1 MTPTIASPLDLPC
14 GARLSNRLCKAAMT
28 EGLADEYNRAT
39 EAHVRLY
46 RRWSHGG
53 AGLLLTG
60 NIQVDRWH
68 LERPGNVA
76 IDDNGGFEQLKA
88 FARAGTE
95 AGNHLWAQVSHGGRQ
110 TPLSV
115 NPAPLAPSAVAL
127 EMLDLPGFATARPRA
142 MTEAEVLN
150 VIDRFAHAASVVR
163 DAGFTGLQI
172 HAAHGYLISQFL
184 SPRVNRR
191 TDAWGGSLENR
202 ARLLL
207 EIVAR
212 VRRAVGADFPL
223 SIKLNSSD
231 FQVGGLTNAES
242 AQVVTWLN
250 TAGVDLL
257 ELSGGSWEQ
266 PRLIGLTVQ
275 EDQGVDQPKE
285 STLRREAYFLE
296 TAARIR
302 RIATMPIMV
311 TGGFRSVAA
320 MNQALADGEL
330 DVVGLARPLVAEPE
344 LARAL
349 IEGAAVGADDYI
361 ARLDPLH
368 AMSWYY
374 RQLIGLGAGDDV
386 DLALDAAEASA
397 LHLASE
403 ERAAAALVGRRRA

>member
-142 MTEAEVLN
+142 RTEAEVLN

>member
-349 IEGAAVGADDYI
+349 IEGAADGADDYI